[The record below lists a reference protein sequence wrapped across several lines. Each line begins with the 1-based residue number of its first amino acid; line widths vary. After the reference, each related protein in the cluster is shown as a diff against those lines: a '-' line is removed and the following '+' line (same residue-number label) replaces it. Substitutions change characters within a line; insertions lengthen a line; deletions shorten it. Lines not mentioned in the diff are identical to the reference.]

1 MLECMSRQAETAGG
15 ETAGGETA
23 GGHLLVAKPRVHDRH
38 DAIDHSGG
46 A

>member
-1 MLECMSRQAETAGG
+1 MLECMSRQA